1 MLIGVA
7 GTNGSGKG
15 AVIEYLAGVK
25 GFSRY
30 SARALL
36 LEEVRARHLPETRAS
51 MREVANELRREHG
64 ASYIVERLCE
74 MAKDDTNAVVES
86 LRAVGEAE
94 YLKKQHIMLIGV
106 DAEQKVRYE
115 RVAHQESDELS
126 HVSFEDFCQIEE
138 HERASTEEWDMNV
151 FGVLERA
158 DIHIENNG
166 SLEELHQAVDEALV
180 RAQSAT

>member
-15 AVIEYLAGVK
+15 AVIDYLVGTK

-30 SARALL
+30 SARALI

-51 MREVANELRREHG
+51 MREVANDLRREHG
-64 ASYIVERLCE
+64 ASYIVERLCA
-74 MAKDDTNAVVES
+74 MAKDDTNAVIES

-94 YLKKQHIMLIGV
+94 YLKREHIVLFGV

-115 RVAHQESDELS
+115 RVAHREDDELA
-126 HVSFEDFCQIEE
+126 HVSFEDFCNMEE
-138 HERASTEEWDMNV
+138 RERASTEEWDMNV

-158 DIHIENNG
+158 DVRIQNNG
-166 SLEELHQAVDEALV
+166 TLEQLHQAVDGALV
-180 RAQSAT
+180 RAQSAA

>member
-15 AVIEYLAGVK
+15 AVIEYLVGVK

-30 SARALL
+30 SARALI

-64 ASYIVERLCE
+64 AAYIVERLCT
-74 MAKDDTNAVVES
+74 MAKDDSNAVIES

-94 YLKKQHIMLIGV
+94 YLKEQDILLIGV
-106 DAEQKVRYE
+106 DAEQRIRYE
-115 RVAHQESDELS
+115 RVAHQEDNELA
-126 HVSFEDFCQIEE
+126 HLSFEDFCTMEE
-138 HERASTEEWDMNV
+138 RERASTEEWDMNV

-158 DIHIENNG
+158 DVHIQNNG

-180 RAQSAT
+180 HVQSNP